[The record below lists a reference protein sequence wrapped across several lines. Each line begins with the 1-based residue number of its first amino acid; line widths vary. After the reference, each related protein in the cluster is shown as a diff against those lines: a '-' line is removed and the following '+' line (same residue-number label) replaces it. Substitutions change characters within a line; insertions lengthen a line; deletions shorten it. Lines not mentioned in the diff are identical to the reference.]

1 MTMTLWAWLS
11 LIASGVVIVVHGL
24 GIFNAAHA
32 VMTVRSS
39 QGAIAWGIC
48 LVTFPWIS
56 LPLYWVLGRS
66 KFHGYSDA
74 FRQAYDEQR
83 EVSLGAYAEL
93 QRFVVEPPKQFKGL
107 HRLAQS
113 LTEVAFTSG
122 NSIEL
127 LVDGEETFGAML
139 GAIAQARSYLFLQ
152 TYILHDDEIGQRFAE
167 ALVARARTGVRVYLL
182 YDAIGSGGLP
192 RSYLKGLRQ
201 GGVKVAAFRS
211 TQGWRA
217 RFQINFR
224 NHRKILIADG
234 RVGFVGGLN
243 IGDEYLGKDPRF
255 GHWRDTH
262 VRLCGPSVQCLQL
275 TFMKDWYWSQR
286 YVPDAQWQVDPV
298 YWDGPLQEQ
307 PTTNQTLLIFAPG
320 PVVPMNDCTYLF
332 SDLIYQ
338 AERYLWIASP
348 YFVPDEPTLTA
359 LKAAAYRGVDVRILL
374 PAKAD
379 HLLVYGCSFSYYE
392 ELRLAG
398 IQLYRYGPGFM
409 HQKVLLMDD
418 AIAAVGTVNLDNRSF
433 RLNFEVM
440 AFGTDGGFVAAVRRM
455 LEADLRCCREVNLR
469 RYQQRWIGVRLAVQV
484 TRLLAPLL

>member
-11 LIASGVVIVVHGL
+11 LIASGIVLLVHSL

-56 LPLYWVLGRS
+56 LPLYWVFGRS

-74 FRQAYDEQR
+74 FRQAYEEQR
-83 EVSLGAYAEL
+83 EVSIGAYQEL
-93 QRFVVEPPKQFKGL
+93 QSYVVEPPEKCLGL
-107 HRLAQS
+107 HRLVSS
-113 LTEVAFTSG
+113 LTEVAFTSS
-122 NSIEL
+122 NSIDL
-127 LVDGEETFGAML
+127 LVDGEATFGAML
-139 GAIAQARSYLFLQ
+139 EAIAQAQSYIFFQ
-152 TYILHDDEIGQRFAE
+152 TYILHADDIGQQFQQ
-167 ALVARARTGVRVYLL
+167 ALLERAKAGVRVYLL
-182 YDAIGSGGLP
+182 YDAIGANDLP
-192 RSYLKGLRQ
+192 RAYLKTLKK
-201 GGVKVAAFRS
+201 GGVDVAAFRS

-234 RVGFVGGLN
+234 RVSFVGGLN
-243 IGDEYLGKDPRF
+243 IGDEYLGRDPKF
-255 GHWRDTH
+255 GPWRDTH
-262 VRLCGPSVQCLQL
+262 VRLCGPSVQCLQVA
-275 TFMKDWYWSQR
+275 FMKDWYWSQR

-298 YWDGPLQEQ
+298 CVDQPSQEQ
-307 PTTNQTLLIFAPG
+307 TVLIFAPG
-320 PVVPMNDCTYLF
+320 PVVPMNDCTYVF
-332 SDLIYQ
+332 SDLIYK

-359 LKAAAYRGVDVRILL
+359 LKAAALRGVDVRILL

-379 HLLVYGCSFSYYE
+379 NLLVYACSFSYYE
-392 ELRLAG
+392 ELRAAG
-398 IQLYRYGPGFM
+398 IQLYRYEPGFM
-409 HQKVLLMDD
+409 HQKVVLMDD

-440 AFGTDGGFVAAVRRM
+440 AFVTDCSFVAAVKRM
-455 LEADLRCCREVNLR
+455 LEKDLSCCREVNLR
-469 RYQQRWIGVRLAVQV
+469 GYQQRWIGFRLAVRV